1 MVEVLDVLKGIEG
14 AKSWEFR
21 RVVLT
26 LHSPISD
33 DSTPNIKQG
42 RNSVRSWRSICLPWM
57 CSKYIQLSNV
67 NLHSLSELFSEKIG
81 FILDI
86 DQKCPNIVGLFSLK
100 SLIFVRSIPPFFEV
114 IHNLQLPLSQKKCQQ
129 IPEIWSRIEDGPGM
143 QFKRVLQK
151 I

>member
-1 MVEVLDVLKGIEG
+1 MVEVLEKLDLIEVSTTVVHVLYMYMVEVLDVLKGIEG

-57 CSKYIQLSNV
+57 CSKYIQLSNL

-86 DQKCPNIVGLFSLK
+86 DKKCPNIVGPIFIEK
-100 SLIFVRSIPPFFEV
+100 SDICQKYSPIF
-114 IHNLQLPLSQKKCQQ
+114 
-129 IPEIWSRIEDGPGM
+129 
-143 QFKRVLQK
+143 
-151 I
+151 